1 MISNVFSPKKLTCR
15 WERVSLFIGRGRE
28 WTVGL
33 NHPQN
38 LHLFLVIRFGL
49 WNCAPMS
56 RKGQNLKSSK
66 YVPAFLTTGTFA
78 FMLFLLLVTATS
90 ACEIWDLEGGAGLRL
105 DIFHNWGFSL
115 GLGWDDGLDGTWWTT
130 FCNRFS
136 KRQTSFHMKTG
147 KKIIGIHHTF
157 WSAVSFA
164 VNVWEMH
171 KYDNE
176 KFQKF

>member
-1 MISNVFSPKKLTCR
+1 MISNVFSKKAYLSLRTCVFVYWSR
-15 WERVSLFIGRGRE
+15 PRVNSRPQSPSKFASLPRNSFRALKLCTNESEG
-28 WTVGL
+28 
-33 NHPQN
+33 
-38 LHLFLVIRFGL
+38 
-49 WNCAPMS
+49 S
-56 RKGQNLKSSK
+56 RIKNLKSSK

-130 FCNRFS
+130 FCKRFS
-136 KRQTSFHMKTG
+136 RRQTSFHMKTG

-171 KYDNE
+171 
-176 KFQKF
+176 